1 MNKFIKHLT
10 LTILTGAVAVSCY
23 KDQSTEATFSIPE
36 IKVTGLDDRIE
47 VVYGQEL
54 SLKAEVSQ
62 EGRTADDFTY
72 LWEIDFQ
79 TDSPNNRL
87 ELADTPELTY
97 KVSNTP
103 SDKPYNLSLKVT
115 DNITGLTA
123 ISWSK
128 VYVSSSLGEGL
139 LIAYTRDGGK
149 TSEFDI
155 VADPVLTYGYTGT
168 TRYTRELYSLAN
180 EGAVLDGKVLSLSE
194 IACSN
199 GSTLNENKIIA
210 GTDAH
215 ILSIDPLTFKKT
227 AEDKALFN
235 SVNETSFK
243 TTAQFNFGGYSSC
256 AVVNGTLYGIV
267 DIIDNVYSKVAYA
280 KSPSSIFTT
289 RNFGY
294 YALDQGFAVVFNEYD
309 SKFYYVYGWA
319 LMNGALTEYGGDF
332 TKNYSGAAA
341 YGGGCLKGKKPSL
354 FLKTASGEWVICA
367 FDPTNSDIVTEEYN
381 VDGTDMDNLVS
392 VAFCDNSDL
401 MYYATADKIYSVI
414 ISGGK
419 ATVSAL
425 SWKPDSED
433 EKITGIRQ
441 YTQGWYGTHQYYL
454 DSYEFQLP
462 YNRLQILIT
471 TYNEK
476 TGEGKVY
483 MRPFNISTGRF
494 TMKSNGTLSGFGEIT
509 AIAPTFK

>member
-10 LTILTGAVAVSCY
+10 LTILTGLVTVSCY
-23 KDQSTEATFSIPE
+23 KDESTEASFTIPE
-36 IKVTGLDDRIE
+36 IKLTGLDDRIE

-79 TDSPNNRL
+79 TDNPDNRL

-115 DNITGLTA
+115 DKITGLSA
-123 ISWSK
+123 ISWAK

-155 VADPVLTYGYTGT
+155 VADPVLTYGYTGS

-180 EGAVLDGKVLSLSE
+180 EGAILDGKVLSLSE

-199 GSTLNENKIIA
+199 GNTLNENKIIA
-210 GTDAH
+210 GTDSH
-215 ILSIDPLTFKKT
+215 IIAIDPLTFKKT

-243 TTAQFNFGGYSSC
+243 TTAQFNFGSYSSC

-280 KSPSSIFTT
+280 KTPSSIFTT

-309 SKFYYVYGWA
+309 SKFYYVYGWG
-319 LMNGALTEYGGDF
+319 LMNGALTEYAGDI
-332 TKNYSGAAA
+332 TKNYTGATA

-367 FDPTNSDIVTEEYN
+367 FDSTNSDIVAEEYT
-381 VDGTDMDNLVS
+381 VDGTDLGNLVS

-419 ATVSAL
+419 TTVSAL
-425 SWKPDSED
+425 S
-433 EKITGIRQ
+433 
-441 YTQGWYGTHQYYL
+441 
-454 DSYEFQLP
+454 
-462 YNRLQILIT
+462 
-471 TYNEK
+471 
-476 TGEGKVY
+476 
-483 MRPFNISTGRF
+483 
-494 TMKSNGTLSGFGEIT
+494 
-509 AIAPTFK
+509 